1 MSLNHI
7 PLLFL
12 AAAIAGSFPSSVVAQ
27 LPDPGMEVDV
37 SRTALVITDPQ
48 NDFLSPDGVTWGVV
62 GESVTEN
69 NTVANLEALMA
80 TAKDRGIPV
89 FVSPHYYYPTDKG
102 WKFEGALEVLMHSIG
117 MFDRVDP
124 LSLEGFEGSGADW
137 LERYKPYIK
146 DGETIV
152 TSPHKVYGP
161 ETNDLVLQ
169 LRKRGVDKV
178 ILAGMSANLC
188 TESHM
193 RELLEQGFEV
203 AVVKDAT
210 AAAKLPDFNG
220 YEAALVNFRFMDI
233 AVWTSEEA
241 VAAMSM

>member
-1 MSLNHI
+1 MYSRVPFAGL
-7 PLLFL
+7 LAALFL
-12 AAAIAGSFPSSVVAQ
+12 MAAPGNSLAQ
-27 LPDPGMEVDV
+27 LPDPGMEIDP
-37 SRTALVITDPQ
+37 SSTALVITDPQ
-48 NDFLSPDGVTWGVV
+48 NDFLSPEGVTWGVV

-69 NTVANLEALMA
+69 NTVANIEALLKA
-80 TAKDRGIPV
+80 AKASGTPV

-102 WKFEGALEVLMHSIG
+102 WKFEGALEALMHQIG
-117 MFDRVDP
+117 MFDRADP

-137 LERYKPYIK
+137 LDRYKPYIE

-152 TSPHKVYGP
+152 SSPHKVYGP

-210 AAAKLPDFNG
+210 AAAKLPEYDG
-220 YEAALVNFRFMDI
+220 YESALVNFRFM
-233 AVWTSEEA
+233 ANALWTTEEA
-241 VAAMSM
+241 VSKLSM